1 MRLPILLIGLL
12 GIGLTSPPLWAE
24 EPQPQQQSAQP
35 GNNKCAAPAELF
47 QDDPQLPKLSE
58 QLRKHQPVVIVVIGG
73 ASTAGTS
80 PDSSYP
86 YFLEAALR
94 QRHPGEDITVI
105 NKGIPGQ
112 TTEQMAARFAKDV
125 YPAKPNLVVWETG
138 TVDAV
143 RGEDV
148 DAMAQA
154 VTDGLEAIANH
165 GAEAMLVDMQY
176 NPSTVSVINFEPYL
190 DALHQSAD
198 QQNVYVFKRYDL
210 MKYWIDAGEFD
221 FVNVPRE
228 KRLSLAREVY
238 ACLGER
244 LADAIEYA
252 AR

>member
-1 MRLPILLIGLL
+1 MRFPVFLIALSSL
-12 GIGLTSPPLWAE
+12 AFAPWAVRAPALAE
-24 EPQPQQQSAQP
+24 EPAHDQ
-35 GNNKCAAPAELF
+35 CAAPAALI
-47 QDDPQLPKLSE
+47 QDDPQLPKLGK
-58 QLRKHQPVVIVVIGG
+58 QLQQHEPLVIVVIGG

-80 PDSSYP
+80 AESSYP
-86 YFLEAALR
+86 YFLEATLR
-94 QRHPGEDITVI
+94 QRHPGQTITVI
-105 NKGIPGQ
+105 NRGVAGQ
-112 TTEQMAARFAKDV
+112 TTEQMAARFPKDV

-138 TVDAV
+138 TVDTV

-154 VTDGLEAIANH
+154 VSDGIEAIQSH
-165 GAEAMLVDMQY
+165 GAEAMLMDMQY

-190 DALHQSAD
+190 DALHQTAD
-198 QQNVYVFKRYDL
+198 QQNVYMFKRYDL

-221 FVNVPRE
+221 FLNLPRE
-228 KRLSLAREVY
+228 KRQSLAREFY

>member
-1 MRLPILLIGLL
+1 MRLPILLIA
-12 GIGLTSPPLWAE
+12 LTSIALVPWAARAPAMAE
-24 EPQPQQQSAQP
+24 EQQHD
-35 GNNKCAAPAELF
+35 KCAAPAELI
-47 QDDPQLPKLSE
+47 QDDPQLAKLGQ
-58 QLRKHQPVVIVVIGG
+58 QLQQHQPLVIVVIGG

-86 YFLEAALR
+86 YFLEATLR
-94 QRHPGEDITVI
+94 QRHPGQTITVI
-105 NKGIPGQ
+105 NRGVAGQ
-112 TTEQMAARFAKDV
+112 TTEQMAARFPKDV

-154 VTDGLEAIANH
+154 VGNGIDAIQNH
-165 GAEAMLVDMQY
+165 GAETMLVDMQY

-190 DALHQSAD
+190 DALHQTAD
-198 QQNVYVFKRYDL
+198 QENVYLFKRYDL

-221 FVNVPRE
+221 FINLPRA
-228 KRLSLAREVY
+228 KRLSLAREFY
-238 ACLGER
+238 ECLGER